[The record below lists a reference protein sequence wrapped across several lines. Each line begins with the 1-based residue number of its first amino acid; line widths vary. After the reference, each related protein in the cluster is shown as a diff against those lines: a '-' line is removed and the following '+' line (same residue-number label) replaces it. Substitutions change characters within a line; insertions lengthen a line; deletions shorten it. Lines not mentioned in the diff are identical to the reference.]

1 MSVAPLTEDQSDA
14 LQELANIAMGRAGK
28 SLSTLLDSFVILSVP
43 RVTVVDVEDV
53 ADTVGRMANAPE
65 IGTAVRQAFFP
76 TVRGEAITIF
86 GPEGCREIADLM
98 GHEGELGDSQEQELL
113 LDTANIL
120 VGAVLNGL
128 GEQMETEFK
137 YTPPS
142 ILAVRTPLQQLLTA
156 DNLDWTCALLIE
168 VNFSLDERGFTCH
181 MLTLMPENSLDVIR
195 RTLDDMLEDL

>member
-1 MSVAPLTEDQSDA
+1 MSVEPLTEDQSDA
-14 LQELANIAMGRAGK
+14 LQELANVAMGRAGK
-28 SLSTLLDSFVILSVP
+28 SLSTLLDSFVVLSVP

-53 ADTVGRMANAPE
+53 AAQVAQMPGAPE
-65 IGTAVRQAFFP
+65 IGTAIRQAFFP
-76 TVRGEAITIF
+76 AVRGEAITLF

-98 GHEGELGDSQEQELL
+98 GHEGELADAQEQELL

-142 ILAVRTPLQQLLTA
+142 ILAVRTPLPKLLNA
-156 DNLDWTCALLIE
+156 ENLEWNCALLIE
-168 VNFSLDERGFTCH
+168 VNFSLDERGFKCH
-181 MLTLMPENSLDVIR
+181 MLTLMPENSLDYIR
-195 RTLDDMLEDL
+195 STLDQMLEDL